1 MFGCDVIVHIGVH
14 LAGKKA
20 LMAVEELR
28 TLLVKYHLAE
38 SSSIHI
44 ITKLRMDGAHVDLHV
59 LIIGASE
66 TTVVTVQAQRWFVRL
81 LTHFHLRSTQ
91 TAGP

>member
-14 LAGKKA
+14 LASKET
-20 LMAVEELR
+20 LMAVEELC

-44 ITKLRMDGAHVDLHV
+44 ITKLRMNGAHVDLHV
-59 LIIGASE
+59 LIISASE

-81 LTHFHLRSTQ
+81 LTHFHLQSTQ